1 MNNSLTISPTS
12 PEVTQFSSA
21 TRHRGSPYLGILQV
35 LERRRFAVDRLPGHG
50 GFWNAKKKGATPS
63 SKLNHC
69 EDVHGNFMG
78 FLSDFMRF

>member
-50 GFWNAKKKGATPS
+50 GFWNAKKKVPRRPRNSITV
-63 SKLNHC
+63 KM
-69 EDVHGNFMG
+69 FMG
-78 FLSDFMRF
+78 ISWDFYRIL